1 MLTTGHARRLG
12 VDDKVVRRVLDP
24 RHATAA
30 NGIHKTLRLLGRE
43 LVVEIHRGVNGVGR
57 VVSLWRCSASCTA
70 PSGTAGAD
78 LVVRIIGEAR
88 AGVAV

>member
-12 VDDKVVRRVLDP
+12 VDDKVVRRMLDP

-30 NGIHKTLRLLGRE
+30 NRIHKTLRLLGRE

-57 VVSLWRCSASCTA
+57 LGGISPVRTSVSSSA
-70 PSGTAGAD
+70 
-78 LVVRIIGEAR
+78 VE
-88 AGVAV
+88 